1 MNECM
6 NECIHERKKGV
17 RLVMT
22 TCLRK
27 APVFNDG
34 VLVPIPQYPLYSA
47 TCTLLDGALVP
58 YYLDEASGWGLDVAE
73 LKKRKWV
80 S

>member
-1 MNECM
+1 
-6 NECIHERKKGV
+6 V

-22 TCLRK
+22 TVLRK

-58 YYLDEASGWGLDVAE
+58 YYLDEESGWGL
-73 LKKRKWV
+73 V
-80 S
+80 SACVRACVSE

>member
-1 MNECM
+1 
-6 NECIHERKKGV
+6 
-17 RLVMT
+17 MT
-22 TCLRK
+22 TVLCK

-58 YYLDEASGWGLDVAE
+58 YYLDEESGWGL
-73 LKKRKWV
+73 V
-80 S
+80 SACVRE